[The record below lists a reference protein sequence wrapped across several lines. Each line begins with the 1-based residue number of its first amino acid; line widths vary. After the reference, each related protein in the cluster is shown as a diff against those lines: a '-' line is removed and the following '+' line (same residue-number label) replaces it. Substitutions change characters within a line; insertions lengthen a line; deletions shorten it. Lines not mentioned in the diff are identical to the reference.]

1 MTDSAT
7 SLFDTN
13 TLHAIDG
20 VLKKGDRVELIPTKD
35 GVRVIH
41 IRRENVNLKKIEKTL
56 DVVITW

>member
-7 SLFDTN
+7 SLFDAK

-41 IRRENVNLKKIEKTL
+41 IRRENVDINKCKMKQ
-56 DVVITW
+56 

>member
-7 SLFDTN
+7 SLFDAK

-41 IRRENVNLKKIEKTL
+41 IRRENVDINKYKMKQ
-56 DVVITW
+56 

>member
-13 TLHAIDG
+13 TLQAINS
-20 VLKKGDRVELIPTKD
+20 VLKKGDRVELIPTKG

-41 IRRENVNLKKIEKTL
+41 IRRENVDINKCKMKQ
-56 DVVITW
+56 

>member
-1 MTDSAT
+1 MTDDMT

-41 IRRENVNLKKIEKTL
+41 IRRENVNLKKIEKNS
-56 DVVITW
+56 